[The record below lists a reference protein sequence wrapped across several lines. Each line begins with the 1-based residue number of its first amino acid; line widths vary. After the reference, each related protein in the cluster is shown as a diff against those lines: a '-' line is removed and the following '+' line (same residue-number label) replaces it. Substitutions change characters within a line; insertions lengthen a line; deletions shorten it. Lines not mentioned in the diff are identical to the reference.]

1 MRTLIREARKN
12 KESGNNKLEGTI
24 FDGILSSNL
33 PPQELSMERLKDEA
47 VSLIG
52 AGIASVEWTCTIA
65 CFYIANEPRIKLRL
79 QQELKSHIADP
90 QLLPSLAELEK
101 LPFLMAC
108 VEESR
113 FSSWSRN
120 PSNLLRNI

>member
-1 MRTLIREARKN
+1 MRTLIKEARRH
-12 KESGNNKLEGTI
+12 KESGSNELEGTI

-33 PPQELSMERLKDEA
+33 PLQELSMERLKDEA

-65 CFYIANEPRIKLRL
+65 CFHIVNEPRIKLLL
-79 QQELKSHIADP
+79 QQELISHISDP
-90 QLLPSLAELEK
+90 HILPSLAELEK
-101 LPFLMAC
+101 LPYLMAC

-113 FSSWSRN
+113 SACACKYSV
-120 PSNLLRNI
+120 I